1 MLIVWLRW
9 KDVRRPREGAL
20 AARVPWRR
28 MKCGWCPGGEEAF
41 QMPWRRMKCGWCP
54 GGEEAFQMTWHHD
67 PDVMDEHFQAAI
79 AGSLGK
85 QQGKGAAGS
94 PAEIAAQEE
103 RLAIIQTNK
112 TRWQTRIDAIIAED
126 HETLAALGEH
136 GLLDFDRHQLRA
148 GEKKLS
154 QEQFDEFW
162 ALPGIAESMG
172 HLRYLGAEE
181 LYGTFDSGKWNH
193 PRLLKNTCPYDS
205 AVEEGHRMLCADANM
220 LFLLQQQTD
229 NVQATLSER
238 DAANTIL
245 TMHRFASARMWDAA
259 RLVVVRHA
267 LFVGN
272 VYDHVPPS
280 PFLSDNVL
288 DLTTACNYV
297 DRLFLLSGASIG
309 GFALIRKVTCDH
321 EGCGLHSIP
330 IMDPSDNTNI
340 EFPRLNG
347 FPTFQ
352 ERLTRWFSLPRR
364 RCRQVVGYV
373 LISPGDGNHYFH
385 SAIVTWPIITS
396 IQL

>member
-1 MLIVWLRW
+1 
-9 KDVRRPREGAL
+9 
-20 AARVPWRR
+20 
-28 MKCGWCPGGEEAF
+28 
-41 QMPWRRMKCGWCP
+41 
-54 GGEEAFQMTWHHD
+54 
-67 PDVMDEHFQAAI
+67 
-79 AGSLGK
+79 
-85 QQGKGAAGS
+85 
-94 PAEIAAQEE
+94 
-103 RLAIIQTNK
+103 
-112 TRWQTRIDAIIAED
+112 
-126 HETLAALGEH
+126 
-136 GLLDFDRHQLRA
+136 
-148 GEKKLS
+148 
-154 QEQFDEFW
+154 
-162 ALPGIAESMG
+162 
-172 HLRYLGAEE
+172 
-181 LYGTFDSGKWNH
+181 
-193 PRLLKNTCPYDS
+193 
-205 AVEEGHRMLCADANM
+205 M
-220 LFLLQQQTD
+220 LFLLQQQAH

-238 DAANTIL
+238 DAANIIL

-373 LISPGDGNHYFH
+373 FISPGDGNHYFY